1 MLKYPIEYNNQI
13 YVWCVSAK
21 YCRPFGDGFFI
32 LSLVKTA
39 LFSKRRLTSLVKK
52 AYFPKDVFSCSE
64 IPNSLVNEDF

>member
-39 LFSKRRLTSLVKK
+39 LFQKTLNVFGKK